1 MAPNQGWSLPKAKTR
16 HFDFGGRGLRGTNFP
31 SILSKIVAREEG
43 GKQVKQWQARAQA
56 IKHYFL
62 DKCIIHPMDN
72 AISFLNSY
80 LSGGTTDQR
89 GKTYLSVAS
98 GLDKAVPPAVHLHS
112 VASQLICLL
121 KLCIHSFWITL
132 HLSVFTQICDASC
145 QTVLCLNFGVK
156 PLKF

>member
-1 MAPNQGWSLPKAKTR
+1 MEHQTPMVPPWPQIKDEASQKLKRAILIL
-16 HFDFGGRGLRGTNFP
+16 GGGEGKRGTNFP

-43 GKQVKQWQARAQA
+43 GKQVKQWQARALA
-56 IKHYFL
+56 IKHYLL

-89 GKTYLSVAS
+89 GKTSLSVVG
-98 GLDKAVPPAVHLHS
+98 GLDKAVSPAVHLHS

-121 KLCIHSFWITL
+121 KLCIHSF
-132 HLSVFTQICDASC
+132 
-145 QTVLCLNFGVK
+145 
-156 PLKF
+156 

>member
-1 MAPNQGWSLPKAKTR
+1 MEHQTPIVPPWPQIKDEASQKLKRAILILGE
-16 HFDFGGRGLRGTNFP
+16 GRRGTNFP

-43 GKQVKQWQARAQA
+43 GKKVKQWQARALA
-56 IKHYFL
+56 IKHYLL

-89 GKTYLSVAS
+89 GKTSLSVVG
-98 GLDKAVPPAVHLHS
+98 GLDKAVPTAVHLHS

-121 KLCIHSFWITL
+121 KLYIHSF
-132 HLSVFTQICDASC
+132 
-145 QTVLCLNFGVK
+145 
-156 PLKF
+156 